1 MNGWTKTVID
11 KVNEEVNKGEYS
23 KWTIMAFKSFES
35 LESAFKG
42 LVLSN
47 VLKFY
52 CNKEEIKKL
61 IDFFTDL
68 GMIKG
73 NVIEESKVG
82 IILFIKAN

>member
-42 LVLSN
+42 RVLSN
-47 VLKFY
+47 ALKFY

-73 NVIEESKVG
+73 KVIEESKVG